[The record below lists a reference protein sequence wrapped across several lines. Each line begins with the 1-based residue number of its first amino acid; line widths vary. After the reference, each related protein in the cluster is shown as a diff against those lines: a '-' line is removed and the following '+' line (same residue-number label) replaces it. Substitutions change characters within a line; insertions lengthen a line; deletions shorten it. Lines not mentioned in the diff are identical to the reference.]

1 MNELDLAGYGLVD
14 PTDPAIRGGAPAA
27 AREPAGAPSAAG
39 YPPLRDA
46 RIEFFWNGKSNGD
59 ILLSTLERTLVEKH
73 HIHSLGQSAK
83 ILPNTAAPEAML
95 AGIAARASLVF
106 TGPGD

>member
-1 MNELDLAGYGLVD
+1 MRELDLARYGLVD

-27 AREPAGAPSAAG
+27 AGAPAGPTADG
-39 YPPLRDA
+39 YPRLRDA
-46 RIEFFWNGKSNGD
+46 QIEFFWNGKSNGD
-59 ILLSTLERTLVEKH
+59 ILLSTLERTLTETY

-95 AGIAARASLVF
+95 AGIADRASLVF